1 MVESYEPKSKRQ
13 KTSHQLADVPINSK
27 KVKKAAQGGLIN
39 VNVEEYVNNPEAFEP
54 EQKESSGKQVII
66 QFKDAEDKEVGMQ
79 ISVDSLVS
87 KKDLN
92 AMLAEFLPEPD
103 ENETVP

>member
-1 MVESYEPKSKRQ
+1 M
-13 KTSHQLADVPINSK
+13 
-27 KVKKAAQGGLIN
+27 
-39 VNVEEYVNNPEAFEP
+39 NVEEYVNNPEAFEP